1 MRFMRFSSDGDS
13 VVEERIR
20 LRLQAEGQHTPRAK
34 DEFIETRSFARGE
47 KEDARS
53 AARSR
58 VLAGID
64 ELLRST
70 AAAA

>member
-13 VVEERIR
+13 VVQERIR
-20 LRLQAEGQHTPRAK
+20 LRLQMEEQHRTRAK
-34 DEFIETRSFARGE
+34 AEVIETRRFARGE
-47 KEDARS
+47 KENARS
-53 AARSR
+53 AARCR